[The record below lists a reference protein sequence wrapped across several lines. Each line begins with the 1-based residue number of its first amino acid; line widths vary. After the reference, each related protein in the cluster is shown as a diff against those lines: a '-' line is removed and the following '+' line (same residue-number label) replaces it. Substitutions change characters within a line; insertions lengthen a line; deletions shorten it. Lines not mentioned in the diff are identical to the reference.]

1 MRVVLGCSL
10 LALVACAQR
19 DLSAPAPLGQLDE
32 PYFRCKVQPI
42 LVARCSFL
50 ACHGD
55 PGRPYRLFARQQLR
69 LGVPPRDRGIALTE
83 AETRANYSATLGFA
97 LQGLGEDADPLLLS
111 KPLDEDG
118 GGLFHRGREMYRGP
132 DVFASRDDVDYR
144 TLAAWVG
151 GEKADPG
158 CPDPG
163 NLP

>member
-1 MRVVLGCSL
+1 MRRGLVLMVL
-10 LALVACAQR
+10 VVACSQS
-19 DLSAPAPLGQLDE
+19 DLSDPAPPAQLDE
-32 PYFRCKVQPI
+32 AYFRCKVQPV

-69 LGVPPRDRGIALTE
+69 LGVQARDRGIALTE
-83 AETRANYSATLGFA
+83 AETRANYSATVELA
-97 LQGLGEDADPLLLS
+97 LEGLGDRSDPLLLA

-118 GGLFHRGREMYRGP
+118 GGYFHRGREMYRGP
-132 DVFASRDDVDYR
+132 DAFASREDADYK
-144 TLAAWVG
+144 TLADWTTGA
-151 GEKADPG
+151 KADPG